1 MTRWKRAED
10 YTGGRDDMSAAEGE
24 EKIMCEVCGQ
34 REAIMKVDYSM
45 SSVEGG
51 TAWKSICIRCSE
63 KRWSQ

>member
-1 MTRWKRAED
+1 
-10 YTGGRDDMSAAEGE
+10 MSAAEGE